1 MKMTKRVK
9 LFCFYFL
16 KPIFITLSKASFSNL
31 LTFYLIKPINFDAE
45 IQVFSRSLSHLMKNI
60 QLVDSKA
67 HHFSGPGVKVHPQ
80 ILPGIEAKP
89 FPTKYLVHP

>member
-1 MKMTKRVK
+1 MTKRVK

-16 KPIFITLSKASFSNL
+16 KPIFITLSNASFSNL
-31 LTFYLIKPINFDAE
+31 LTFYLIKPINFDAD

-67 HHFSGPGVKVHPQ
+67 HHMHISGPGDKVHP
-80 ILPGIEAKP
+80 IDFAR
-89 FPTKYLVHP
+89 Y

>member
-9 LFCFYFL
+9 LFCIYFL
-16 KPIFITLSKASFSNL
+16 KPILITLSNASLSHL
-31 LTFYLIKPINFDAE
+31 LTFYHIKPINFDAE

-60 QLVDSKA
+60 QLVDSKP
-67 HHFSGPGVKVHPQ
+67 HKVSGPGVKVHPQ

-89 FPTKYLVHP
+89 FPTQYFVHP